1 MSLNHC
7 VNNTGLHYEFEE
19 TLIFKA
25 NNTGAEQ
32 SVPCLIS
39 IAGCGITLQPKLN
52 IVLTET
58 AGYYQ
63 CNLPNT
69 SLLYKYGLP
78 KKNSDY
84 KRILIPAVI
93 NYNNSYNS
101 GHWEINNDGIIR
113 IYNATETEFTSFR
126 FLQYSQIHWRIT
138 KS

>member
-7 VNNTGLHYEFEE
+7 VSNTGLHQEFEE

-25 NNTGAEQ
+25 NNTGVAQ

-39 IAGCGITLQPKLN
+39 IAGSGITVQPQINLS
-52 IVLTET
+52 LTET
-58 AGYYQ
+58 ASYYQ

-78 KKNSDY
+78 KQDNSY
-84 KRILIPAVI
+84 RRIITPAVI
-93 NYNNSYNS
+93 NYNGSYNS
-101 GHWEINNDGIIR
+101 GHWEINYGGIIR
-113 IYNATETEFTSFR
+113 IYNSTETEFTSFR